1 MFKLKNMNNININLK
16 FNHRITLQRVVQ
28 NVDNFGDTI
37 TTYEDISSVWSI
49 IKPTNIE
56 QNFSRLK
63 SDVETTHL
71 ITIKYFK
78 EAQKCKRIIYN
89 SRIFSVL
96 TAICP
101 NEENKFIIFSTKEI
115 EEY

>member
-1 MFKLKNMNNININLK
+1 MNVDNNINLK
-16 FNHRITLQRVVQ
+16 FNHRITLQRAIQ
-28 NVDNFGDTI
+28 NIDNFGDTI
-37 TTYEDISSVWSI
+37 TTYKDISTVWAI
-49 IKPTNIE
+49 IKPINIE
-56 QNFSRLK
+56 QNLSRLK

-89 SRIFSVL
+89 SRIFNVL

-101 NEENKFIIFSTKEI
+101 KEEREFIIFSTKEI